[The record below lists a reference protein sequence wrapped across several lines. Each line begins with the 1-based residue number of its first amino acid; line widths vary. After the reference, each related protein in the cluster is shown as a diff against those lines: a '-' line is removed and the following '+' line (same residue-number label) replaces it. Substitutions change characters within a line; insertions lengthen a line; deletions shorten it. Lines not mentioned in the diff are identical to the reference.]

1 MMRTYGETALM
12 AERDSRGPLVGGLVE
27 IRTTFGTRDAA
38 LECSTRLVEAK
49 LAACVQVEGPISSTY
64 AWQGAVERADEWRCV
79 CKTTHAV
86 RDACVAAIMARHPY
100 ETPQIV
106 VTPVEASAAYAAWV
120 ADAVRPG
127 LREGL

>member
-1 MMRTYGETALM
+1 M
-12 AERDSRGPLVGGLVE
+12 AERESCGPLVSGLVE

-38 LECSTRLVEAK
+38 IACGTRLVEAK
-49 LAACVQVEGPISSTY
+49 LAACVQVEGPILSTY
-64 AWQGAVERADEWRCV
+64 AWKGAVERDDEWQCV

-86 RDACVAAIMARHPY
+86 REACVAAIVAGHPY

-106 VTPVEASAAYAAWV
+106 VIPAEASPAYAAWV
-120 ADAVRPG
+120 ADTVQPG